1 MKHSEQANKHEFEVD
16 PEQTTRLRQMLGL
29 DSSFRPEQFKQT
41 KNKRRLRAK
50 IARFFGK

>member
-1 MKHSEQANKHEFEVD
+1 MKNSEQANKPEFDID
-16 PEQTTRLRQMLGL
+16 PEQADRLRQMLGL
-29 DSSFRPEQFKQT
+29 DSGFRPKEFKQT

>member
-16 PEQTTRLRQMLGL
+16 PEQANRLRQMLGL
-29 DSSFRPEQFKQT
+29 DPSFRSKEFKQT